1 MPGVTDRTRLPW
13 CWGATGAEIAG
24 AWPCDGLLAMPHLS
38 LYRAVGVDAP
48 PAVVYRWACQLK
60 VAPYSYDWL
69 DNLGR
74 RSPREL
80 TPGVEE
86 LAVGQ
91 RMMVFKITA
100 FERDRHITGV
110 GLPSAARIF
119 GPMAVS
125 YTVRAAGE
133 RSSRLAVRLD
143 TGGTAHC
150 DRLRRRLLAWGDL
163 AMMRKQLLT
172 IKELA
177 ERHASG

>member
-1 MPGVTDRTRLPW
+1 MTDRTRRPW
-13 CWGATGAEIAG
+13 CWGATSTDIAG
-24 AWPCDGLLAMPHLS
+24 AWPCDGLLAVPHVS
-38 LYRAVGVDAP
+38 LYRAVNVGAP
-48 PAVVYRWACQLK
+48 PAVVYRWVCQLK

-69 DNLGR
+69 DNFGR

-80 TPGVEE
+80 TPGAGE

-100 FERDRHITGV
+100 FEHDRHITGV

-119 GPMAVS
+119 GAMAVS
-125 YTVRAAGE
+125 YTVRAAGQ

-143 TGGTAHC
+143 AGGNAPLG
-150 DRLRRRLLAWGDL
+150 RLRRGLLAWGDL
-163 AMMRKQLLT
+163 VMMRKQLLT
-172 IKELA
+172 LKELA